1 MVDTLVALII
11 GIISGCV
18 IGYNMGSE
26 LSSLMWS
33 IPAAIFGFW
42 IYIGIKELIKFFLAS
57 I

>member
-11 GIISGCV
+11 GIISGFV